1 MFCATS
7 FNMKSSAYGPQSA
20 FMGFMWISEQTT
32 VILQCSINCM
42 ALQPRK
48 CMLTARTD

>member
-1 MFCATS
+1 
-7 FNMKSSAYGPQSA
+7 MKNSVYDPQFA
-20 FMGFMWISEQTT
+20 FMGFMWISEQKA

-48 CMLTARTD
+48 CMLTAGAN